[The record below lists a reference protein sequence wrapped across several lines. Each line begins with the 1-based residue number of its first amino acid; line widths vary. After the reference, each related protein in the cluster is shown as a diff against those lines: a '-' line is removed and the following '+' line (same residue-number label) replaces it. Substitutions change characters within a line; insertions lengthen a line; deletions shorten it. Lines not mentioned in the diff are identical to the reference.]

1 MKKIILRTLL
11 VLAILITLLV
21 LGIIYLV
28 KVKNSYEVIT
38 KDVEYTDS
46 LRYAKS
52 GHIIIDVYINDLKK
66 SYPFILDNG
75 ASTIIFDNLL
85 EEIDLNIVAYSPT
98 RDASK
103 SISFNPIYKLN
114 KIELES
120 GIIVE
125 NIAAENFNS
134 DFFTCNKNVY
144 GIIGRDIMKYFVW
157 QFDFANNSYTVKS
170 DTNIVLNNENVIS
183 IPLNKFSKTKDYME
197 LSINNNKKKLVVDL
211 GSTSSIRYELA
222 SDSIEYYFKHTNKK
236 IIGDSGYGL
245 NGKAKNRDN
254 YVILFHEVKINNN
267 VFNNVEGSVSNRT
280 ADIIGLKFLKNFKTT
295 FNFPR
300 NTLTLEPNDSLIFR
314 TGHFGYSPEMKDN
327 KMFIQVIIKNS
338 QADKLGL
345 KVGDEIIKINNTNID
360 NNFNF
365 CKYNIS
371 ELDTLELSIKRNN
384 IIKNYTII
392 RDYYF
397 INGSSY

>member
-1 MKKIILRTLL
+1 MKKVILRTLL
-11 VLAILITLLV
+11 VLAILIALLI
-21 LGIIYLV
+21 LGIIYLI

-85 EEIDLNIVAYSPT
+85 EEIDFSIVAYSPT

-103 SISFNPIYKLN
+103 SISFKPIYRLN
-114 KIELES
+114 KIKLES

-125 NIAAENFNS
+125 NIAAKNFNS
-134 DFFTCNKNVY
+134 DFFNCNKNVY
-144 GIIGRDIMKYFVW
+144 GVIGRDIMKYFVW
-157 QFDFANNSYTVKS
+157 QFDFTNNSYTVKS
-170 DTNIVLNNENVIS
+170 DTNIVLNNKNAIN
-183 IPLNKFSKTKDYME
+183 IPLNKFSRTKDYIE
-197 LSINNNKKKLVVDL
+197 LLINNNKKKLLVDL
-211 GSTSSIRYELA
+211 GSTSSIKYELN

-236 IIGDSGYGL
+236 IIGDNGYGL

-254 YVILFHEVKINNN
+254 YVILFNEVKINNN
-267 VFNNVEGSVSNRT
+267 IFNKVEGSVSNRT
-280 ADIIGLKFLKNFKTT
+280 ANIIGLKFLKNFKTT
-295 FNFPR
+295 FDFPR
-300 NTLTLEPNDSLIFR
+300 NSLTLEPNDSLVFR
-314 TGHFGYSPEMKDN
+314 TGHFGYSPEMKEN

-345 KVGDEIIKINNTNID
+345 KVGDEIIKINNMTID
-360 NNFNF
+360 SNFNF
-365 CKYNIS
+365 CEFNVF
-371 ELDTLELSIKRNN
+371 ELDTLELSIKKDDK
-384 IIKNYTII
+384 IKNYTII

-397 INGSSY
+397 TK